1 MDKLEKAYEG
11 LELLKSIGMNGSE
24 EQLRI
29 IKQMEKQYIDTEV
42 IPLLKQEIEPLINKL
57 LNKFSFQMD
66 FNPNGE
72 IDIQFVEESVHE
84 KNAEDNISAKL
95 PVTRSSSLGFKV
107 IFDDGTIIKYADAKT
122 TFVEALKRI
131 GLEKVAGFDERTFK
145 GYSLVGREKRTDCDF
160 ICQVYEEGWYVYIAM
175 ANDTKMEVLTKVA
188 RKFGVPLKIIK
199 DDGTDYSESSSSTSE
214 KSGRE
219 SFSLCGSEPL
229 TKRRTVLETVRKY
242 VNERPMATFS
252 EISEA
257 FPDRLQ
263 GSYGVVKSLDWVD
276 EKDKIGFDFK
286 GRYFMAAGEIFTA
299 YDGVE
304 FVVSNQW
311 GTQFYR
317 FIDWVKD
324 TLGWE
329 IESV

>member
-1 MDKLEKAYEG
+1 MEKLNKAYEG
-11 LELLKSIGMNGSE
+11 LELLKNIGMNGSE
-24 EQLRI
+24 EQLRL
-29 IKQMEKQYIDTEV
+29 IKQMEKEYIDTEV
-42 IPLLKQEIEPLINKL
+42 LPLLKEEIEPLINRL

-72 IDIQFVEESVHE
+72 INIQFVEDVVPE
-84 KNAEDNISAKL
+84 KNVEVNSSTKF
-95 PVTRSSSLGFKV
+95 VTRSSSLGFKV

-131 GLEKVAGFDERTFK
+131 GLDKVAEFDERTFK

-160 ICQVYEEGWYVYIAM
+160 TCQVCEQGWYVYIAM
-175 ANDTKMEVLTKVA
+175 ANETKMEVLTKVA
-188 RKFGVPLKIIK
+188 RKFGVSLRIVK
-199 DDGTDYSESSSSTSE
+199 DDGTEYRESSSGTSE
-214 KSGRE
+214 KSIRE
-219 SFSLCGSEPL
+219 CFSLCGSNPL

-252 EISEA
+252 EIAEV

-263 GSYGVVKSLDWVD
+263 GNYGVVKPIEWVD
-276 EKDKIGFDFK
+276 EKDKAGFDFK
-286 GRYFMAAGEIFTA
+286 GRYFMAENEIITA
-299 YDGVE
+299 YDGVS

-317 FIDWVKD
+317 FMDWVRE
-324 TLGWE
+324 TLGWD